1 MTVHYMADVRS
12 LVSTNA
18 MRQCLNSYSDYGL
31 LTRVNVIIGR
41 VGSGS
46 LLVSGLL

>member
-31 LTRVNVIIGR
+31 LMRVNVIISR